1 MPLLTHRNQCAL
13 NKQHHCTFYSTT
25 ASVLYSVCTILYG
38 LSTLSSIDS
47 SQFSPTDF
55 AASSPLPTMQP
66 VFFLH
71 RLCSQFSS
79 STDYAASFLPLPTMQ
94 PVLPYRLCS
103 QFPLPTMQPV
113 LLYRLC
119 SQFSSTDYAASFLP
133 PPTMQPVF
141 YLYWLCSQF
150 SSSTGHGAS
159 SLSSTDY
166 TASSLFSTDY
176 AANLLHYSLCLWSH
190 AFNSSMPQEH
200 DLRLCATGAWPKA
213 VYHRSMT

>member
-1 MPLLTHRNQCAL
+1 MTNLTISLNQWMPLLTHRNQCAL

-103 QFPLPTMQPV
+103 QFSPSDYAASSPLPTMQPV

-119 SQFSSTDYAASFLP
+119 SQFSSSTDYAASFLP
-133 PPTMQPVF
+133 LLTMQPVLF
-141 YLYWLCSQF
+141 LYWPWSQF
-150 SSSTGHGAS
+150 S
-159 SLSSTDY
+159 
-166 TASSLFSTDY
+166 
-176 AANLLHYSLCLWSH
+176 LLY
-190 AFNSSMPQEH
+190 
-200 DLRLCATGAWPKA
+200 
-213 VYHRSMT
+213 